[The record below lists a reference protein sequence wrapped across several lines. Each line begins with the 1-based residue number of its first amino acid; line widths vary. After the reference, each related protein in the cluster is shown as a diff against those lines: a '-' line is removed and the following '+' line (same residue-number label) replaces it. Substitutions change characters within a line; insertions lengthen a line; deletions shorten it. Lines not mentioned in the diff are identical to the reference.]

1 MPLFKYKA
9 TDKKGKLIADIINA
23 SSEKEAES
31 LLKDKGYQVLV
42 LKEQKEGSLSADIK
56 ISGKFPVKEK
66 ISICRYLSTMMNAGL
81 PLEESVN
88 LLIKGTENKTVK
100 KVLQDISFSI
110 RKGSSLH
117 SSFGKYP
124 KFFDDIFL
132 AMVKTGEISG
142 TLDQSFN
149 HLSIQFKREEDLRKK
164 VIGSLLYPAII
175 ISLMLAIG
183 LLMLT
188 FVLPRLGKVFTNLN
202 VELPP
207 LTKLLL
213 NISLFM
219 QKNSLAVLLSVP
231 VLIFLLTLFFRSK
244 KGGRLIYLITSKLPV
259 LKDILLHYNLTR
271 FNQSLSALLKGGVS
285 IGESL
290 EIACQSLILPGK
302 KKLAD
307 QFAKEISQGT
317 SLTEV
322 FLRAKIFP
330 SLMTQMVAVGEKTG
344 TLEKTLLDTATF
356 YQEEVENSLKNF
368 ITLLEPI
375 LMIIVGIA
383 VGFMVLTFISPIYSL
398 IGKLQP
404 N

>member
-1 MPLFKYKA
+1 MPIFKYKA
-9 TDKKGKLIADIINA
+9 IDQKGKLVTDTINA

-31 LLKDKGYQVLV
+31 LLKDKDHKVLV
-42 LKEQKEGSLSADIK
+42 LKEQKTGTFSSDIK
-56 ISGKFPVKEK
+56 IIGKFPVKEK
-66 ISICRYLSTMMNAGL
+66 ISICRYLSTMMKAGL

-88 LLIKGTENKTVK
+88 LLIEGSENKTVK

-117 SSFGKYP
+117 SSFKKYP

-142 TLDQSFN
+142 TLDESFN
-149 HLSIQFKREEDLRKK
+149 HLSVQFKREEDLRKK
-164 VIGSLLYPAII
+164 VIGALLYPAII
-175 ISLMLAIG
+175 ISLMFAVG

-213 NISLFM
+213 GISLFM
-219 QKNSLAVLLSVP
+219 QKNSAIVLLSVP
-231 VLIFLLTLFFRSK
+231 VLIFLLTLFFKSK
-244 KGGRLIYLITSKLPV
+244 TGGKLVYFITSKLPV

-290 EIACQSLILPGK
+290 EIACQSLVLPNK
-302 KKLAD
+302 KTLAN
-307 QFAKEISQGT
+307 QFTQKISQGI

-322 FLRAKIFP
+322 FLQAKIFP
-330 SLMTQMVAVGEKTG
+330 SLMTQMIAVGEKTG
-344 TLEKTLLDTATF
+344 TLEKTLLDTAIF

-398 IGKLQP
+398 IGQLQP